1 MQVRKGEEKR
11 QEMLN
16 VAERLFCL
24 KGYDATSVQDILDVL
39 HISKGGFYHYFASKE
54 AVLESLFAG
63 RAEKAAQAAEQ
74 AVANLTTPV
83 ERLNAVLR
91 AFMPLRRED
100 TAFMAMLLPL
110 IQCQEGRAM
119 RLCYQEALEAAFLPL
134 LERELDAAQQAG
146 VIMPQVMD
154 CAPMILHL
162 LSKCW
167 YDAALHLLEQ
177 AKKAQEHS
185 AAALLGMLDQYRRG
199 VEVLLDAPFGSIVIA
214 DLKEW
219 NALSEVLLRRM
230 RLPMQ

>member
-1 MQVRKGEEKR
+1 MRKGEEKR

-54 AVLESLFAG
+54 AVLESLTDPA
-63 RAEKAAQAAEQ
+63 
-74 AVANLTTPV
+74 

-91 AFMPLRRED
+91 AFMPLRKED

-110 IQCQEGRAM
+110 IQGPEGRAM

-134 LERELDAAQQAG
+134 LEQELDAAQQAG

-167 YDAALHLLEQ
+167 YDAAQHLLQQ

-230 RLPMQ
+230 RLPLQ